1 LQKLAAGNLVKC
13 HGVVLCG
20 DPGSVPKREGAIKP
34 WNESDFANG
43 VPEAEGDAAPGTA
56 LNYWLFFRKAALC
69 GVQLPNL

>member
-1 LQKLAAGNLVKC
+1 MGWSSLEIPA
-13 HGVVLCG
+13 
-20 DPGSVPKREGAIKP
+20 PSPKREGAIKP